1 MNTRFIPAKLKVL
14 FLFVPM
20 LVVGFTPIAPAWS
33 QNDIVPT
40 DPKVL
45 DQLVSRQ
52 IITSLQSPHAQV
64 RSQTLKNVI
73 VYATLDFDQ
82 IDLGGITA
90 LLAGVA
96 EEDASKSNRRL
107 AVAAL
112 RSHRFLAGQTASVA
126 SGRHGRCGVPV
137 AGCQRAF
144 GVSHDADDQFAVR
157 GPSPKLGSPAKAML
171 CRAPQGGGPDSGLP
185 LLRMGKMPSGS
196 M

>member
-1 MNTRFIPAKLKVL
+1 MNTRFIPSKLKAL
-14 FLFVPM
+14 FLLVPM
-20 LVVGFTPIAPAWS
+20 LAVGFTPIAPAWS
-33 QNDIVPT
+33 QNDLVPK
-40 DPKVL
+40 DPNVL

-52 IITSLQSPHAQV
+52 IIASLQSPHAQV

-112 RSHRFLAGQTASVA
+112 RSIDSWRAKRHLMHLDGMGDVEYRSLVASVL
-126 SGRHGRCGVPV
+126 SEYHTMPTT
-137 AGCQRAF
+137 
-144 GVSHDADDQFAVR
+144 
-157 GPSPKLGSPAKAML
+157 GSL
-171 CRAPQGGGPDSGLP
+171 
-185 LLRMGKMPSGS
+185 
-196 M
+196 

>member
-1 MNTRFIPAKLKVL
+1 MNTRFIPAKLKAL

-20 LVVGFTPIAPAWS
+20 LAVGFTPIAPAWS
-33 QNDIVPT
+33 QNDLVPT
-40 DPKVL
+40 DPNVL

-52 IITSLQSPHAQV
+52 IIASLQSPHAQV

-112 RSHRFLAGQTASVA
+112 RSIDSWRAKRHLSHLDGMGDVEYRSLVASVL
-126 SGRHGRCGVPV
+126 SEYHTM
-137 AGCQRAF
+137 QTT
-144 GVSHDADDQFAVR
+144 
-157 GPSPKLGSPAKAML
+157 GSL
-171 CRAPQGGGPDSGLP
+171 
-185 LLRMGKMPSGS
+185 
-196 M
+196 

>member
-1 MNTRFIPAKLKVL
+1 MITRFIPAKLKAL
-14 FLFVPM
+14 FLLVPM
-20 LVVGFTPIAPAWS
+20 LAVGFTPIAPVWS

-40 DPKVL
+40 DPNVL

-52 IITSLQSPHAQV
+52 IIASLQSPHAQV

-112 RSHRFLAGQTASVA
+112 RSIDSWRAKRHLSHLDGMGDTEYRSLVASVL
-126 SGRHGRCGVPV
+126 SEYHTI
-137 AGCQRAF
+137 QTT
-144 GVSHDADDQFAVR
+144 S
-157 GPSPKLGSPAKAML
+157 SL
-171 CRAPQGGGPDSGLP
+171 
-185 LLRMGKMPSGS
+185 
-196 M
+196 

>member
-1 MNTRFIPAKLKVL
+1 MNTRFIPAKLKAL

-20 LVVGFTPIAPAWS
+20 LAVGFTPIAPVWS

-40 DPKVL
+40 DPNVL

-52 IITSLQSPHAQV
+52 IIASLQSPHAQV

-112 RSHRFLAGQTASVA
+112 RSIDSWRAKRHLSHLDGMGDTEYRSLVASVL
-126 SGRHGRCGVPV
+126 SEYHTI
-137 AGCQRAF
+137 QTT
-144 GVSHDADDQFAVR
+144 S
-157 GPSPKLGSPAKAML
+157 SL
-171 CRAPQGGGPDSGLP
+171 
-185 LLRMGKMPSGS
+185 
-196 M
+196 

>member
-1 MNTRFIPAKLKVL
+1 MNTRFIPAKLKAL
-14 FLFVPM
+14 FLLVPM
-20 LVVGFTPIAPAWS
+20 LAVGFTPIAPAWS

-40 DPKVL
+40 DPNVL

-52 IITSLQSPHAQV
+52 IIASLQSPHAQV

-112 RSHRFLAGQTASVA
+112 RSIDSWRAKRHLMHLDGMGDVEYRSLVASVL
-126 SGRHGRCGVPV
+126 SEYHT
-137 AGCQRAF
+137 
-144 GVSHDADDQFAVR
+144 
-157 GPSPKLGSPAKAML
+157 
-171 CRAPQGGGPDSGLP
+171 
-185 LLRMGKMPSGS
+185 MPTTSS
-196 M
+196 L